1 MTPEALI
8 AYVYAPIAVMLLAYI
23 AGTLHKMDKRILLL
37 EVKTGIVHNG
47 K

>member
-8 AYVYAPIAVMLLAYI
+8 AYFYAPVAVLLLAYI
-23 AGTLHKMDKRILLL
+23 AGMLHKMDKRIFAL
-37 EVKTGIVHNG
+37 EIRAGIVNNG

>member
-8 AYVYAPIAVMLLAYI
+8 AYIYAPIAVMLLAYI
-23 AGTLHKMDKRILLL
+23 AGMLHKMDKRIFAL
-37 EVKTGIVHNG
+37 EIKAGIVHNG